1 MGNNGRCSLIIN
13 GEELDYEYI
22 DKLLPIKPVEIG
34 RKGERIEKWSK
45 ILRNNDTW
53 QYSFEFKDSSPEI
66 VIEKLLNEIELYKDN
81 VDELSK
87 KYEVYIRLYIQDDE
101 AQIYFLISKEILKK
115 ISELNIDFGI
125 SILSWGEAK
134 V

>member
-53 QYSFEFKDSSPEI
+53 QYSFEFEDSSPEI
-66 VIEKLLNEIELYKDN
+66 VIEKLLKEIELYKNN

-125 SILSWGEAK
+125 SILSWGE
-134 V
+134 VQV